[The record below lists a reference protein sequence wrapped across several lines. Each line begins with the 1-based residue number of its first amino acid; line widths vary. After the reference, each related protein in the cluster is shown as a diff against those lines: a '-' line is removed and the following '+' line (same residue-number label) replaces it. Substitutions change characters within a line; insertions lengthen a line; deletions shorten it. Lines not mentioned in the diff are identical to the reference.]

1 MFNIFTTSSKQGI
14 GYVSTPLLFFSNK
27 VGRNDDGIGLLEGSI
42 GLCVGITTSY
52 RHHYLYNTIQMFD
65 IK

>member
-1 MFNIFTTSSKQGI
+1 M
-14 GYVSTPLLFFSNK
+14 STPLLFFSNK

-52 RHHYLYNTIQMFD
+52 RHHYLYNTIEMFD